1 MPVNKNWQSFG
12 VVMCIK
18 TPIKTLTMSIKSFAN
33 GVIVGLVLGVLFA
46 PDSGNETRKKIAK
59 KAGDIKDTAVDK
71 YNDIA
76 DTVADQYG
84 RLKTKAQNIMGKG
97 EEVYNEVKAENNSN
111 MFE

>member
-1 MPVNKNWQSFG
+1 
-12 VVMCIK
+12 
-18 TPIKTLTMSIKSFAN
+18 MSIKSFAN

-59 KAGDIKDTAVDK
+59 KANDIKDSAVDK

-76 DTVADQYG
+76 DTVADQYS
-84 RLKTKAQNIMGKG
+84 RLKTKAQNIAGKG
-97 EEVYNEVKAENNSN
+97 EEVYNEAKAETNSN